1 MAPRGR
7 SAFAFGM
14 LFAGLAAFLLAAGV
28 PRLLAALAMLP
39 GDPALA
45 EIEDGKPVDA
55 ADLVLVVA
63 GRQEA
68 RRYVA
73 DPRLNTDIALAQLL
87 LVDQQAPGAAERRAL
102 VDQAVDQLRHGIA
115 LAPANGFAWARL
127 AHALSLQGGR
137 DAAALAAW
145 RLSIAT
151 APAEPKLVAWRAQFA
166 NRRQAMLDA
175 ADIRLLTQQLQL
187 ALRFRKQ
194 GVNWH

>member
-1 MAPRGR
+1 MSGR
-7 SAFAFGM
+7 SALGWGI

-45 EIEDGKPVDA
+45 EIEDGGTVDA
-55 ADLVLVVA
+55 TALALLID

-73 DPRLNTDIALAQLL
+73 DPRLNTDIALAELL
-87 LVDQQAPGAAERRAL
+87 QVEQQGMGDRERRAL
-102 VDQAVDQLRHGIA
+102 VDRAVDQLRLGLA
-115 LAPANGFAWARL
+115 AAPANSFAWARL
-127 AHALSLQGGR
+127 AHALALQGGR
-137 DAAALAAW
+137 DDAALAAW

-151 APAEPKLVAWRAQFA
+151 APAEPKLVGWRARFA
-166 NRRQAMLDA
+166 DDRAKQLDPS
-175 ADIRLLTQQLQL
+175 DIRLLTQQLQY
-187 ALRFRKQ
+187 ALHFKVQ

>member
-1 MAPRGR
+1 MNGR
-7 SAFAFGM
+7 NAFAVGI
-14 LFAGLAAFLLAAGV
+14 LFAGLAAFLLAAAA

-39 GDPALA
+39 GDPVLA

-55 ADLVLVVA
+55 ADLAAVIV

-87 LVDQQAPGAAERRAL
+87 LVEQQAPGDAERRAL
-102 VDQAVDQLRHGIA
+102 VDQAVDQLRLGLA
-115 LAPANGFAWARL
+115 SAPANGFAWARL

-137 DAAALAAW
+137 DATALAAW
-145 RLSIAT
+145 RQSIAA

-166 NRRQAMLDA
+166 NRRQAMLDPS
-175 ADIRLLTQQLQL
+175 DIRLLTLQLQL

-194 GVNWH
+194 GVSWH